1 MISQDLGHSWPQ
13 LQHLPVVVL
22 VSLKLAALSLS
33 HLHVLGMGVPLPL
46 LKDEDL
52 VDDVTGKLNAEK
64 TRIRAYGGSNKQNH
78 TSVNSLASAET
89 GGIGTKTEENKSPN
103 VLLKLNN
110 SDDKSNNL
118 KNHKDH
124 LLDNLVIVHVSH
136 NYIHKKLIDEV

>member
-1 MISQDLGHSWPQ
+1 
-13 LQHLPVVVL
+13 
-22 VSLKLAALSLS
+22 
-33 HLHVLGMGVPLPL
+33 MGVPLPL

-52 VDDVTGKLNAEK
+52 VDDVTGKLNAAK
-64 TRIRAYGGSNKQNH
+64 TKIRAYGGSNKQNH

-124 LLDNLVIVHVSH
+124 LIHNLVIVHVSH